1 VSYILQLASA
11 AKKLMCSDADL
22 EILLDRSPA
31 AFARE
36 KGWSAGLGKVGVK
49 GRDEQIKK
57 GEKTAFEVFVPAKD
71 EASDGLA
78 TMFGGDGEAEEI

>member
-1 VSYILQLASA
+1 MVFGSISNG
-11 AKKLMCSDADL
+11 SDADL
-22 EILLDRSPA
+22 DILLDRSPA
-31 AFARE
+31 AYARE

-71 EASDGLA
+71 EAADGLA
-78 TMFGGDGEAEEI
+78 QMFAGDDEKEE

>member
-1 VSYILQLASA
+1 
-11 AKKLMCSDADL
+11 MCRDEDL

-36 KGWSAGLGKVGVK
+36 KGWSAGLGQPGNE
-49 GRDEQIKK
+49 GRAERIKK

-71 EASDGLA
+71 EAADGLA
-78 TMFGGDGEAEEI
+78 AMFGGDGEAEED